1 MDDGKEKF
9 VIEKLHSTEQ
19 VKTELRDALG
29 AGKLKVTIG
38 MLESLWLLDSPYLQG
53 GKVEPKDLEVAMEII
68 PHGDM
73 NPVAFHS
80 ALVDT
85 IKTAWRIWEIV
96 VPDNNG
102 GGKESEYE
110 VFYPEWV
117 TDVISQACRA
127 VPSLTLKEAL
137 WEVPIAMLFHL
148 GTSASRRNG
157 AITRRPD
164 DMKAAISRIKEHNA
178 KKKNGNKEN

>member
-1 MDDGKEKF
+1 MDGKEKF
-9 VIEKLHSTEQ
+9 VVEKLHDTEQ
-19 VKTELRDALG
+19 VKAELKDALG
-29 AGKLKVTIG
+29 AGKINVTIG

-68 PHGDM
+68 PHGDL
-73 NPVAFHS
+73 NPVAFHN
-80 ALVDT
+80 ALEDT
-85 IKTAWRIWEIV
+85 IKTAWKIWEIV
-96 VPDNNG
+96 VPDNNS

-110 VFYPEWV
+110 IFSPEWM

-148 GTSASRRNG
+148 GTSTSRRNG

-164 DMKAAISRIKEHNA
+164 NVKEALSMLKKHNA
-178 KKKNGNKEN
+178 KKKNGNKED